1 MLNYGNV
8 FGYSKAI
15 LYFYENEHWKHW
27 KHYINTY

>member
-15 LYFYENEHWKHW
+15 LYFYENEHWKH
-27 KHYINTY
+27 YINTY